1 MKKIKLDLIKN
12 KIEAVEVFI
21 AMVFMT
27 SIWMG
32 FVTPKVLIVNIL
44 LFIVYIELTRV
55 VINFISEGNST
66 GMQIKYMVDGAIAF
80 TLREL
85 LIAMTDTHHAFIQ
98 RKEEAYLIL
107 IVLTTLFVLRWIST
121 HFSPDK

>member
-1 MKKIKLDLIKN
+1 LVALG
-12 KIEAVEVFI
+12 
-21 AMVFMT
+21 FMI

-32 FVTPKVLIVNIL
+32 IVSPKVLIVNIL
-44 LFIVYIELTRV
+44 LFIVFIELTRV
-55 VINFISEGNST
+55 FINFVSEGNVI

-85 LIAMTDTHHAFIQ
+85 LIVMTDTHHTFLE

-107 IVLTTLFVLRWIST
+107 IVLSTLFVLRWIST